1 VWGRCYTET
10 RPERTE
16 ALDERYRYSIDN
28 RLENRAVTAKL
39 KRLLLP
45 LALVGASLLGGCY
58 YGPYAYGGYPRYY
71 SGYYPRP
78 VVVVGGGYY
87 PYYRG
92 Y

>member
-1 VWGRCYTET
+1 M
-10 RPERTE
+10 PPM
-16 ALDERYRYSIDN
+16 
-28 RLENRAVTAKL
+28 L

-58 YGPYAYGGYPRYY
+58 FGPYPYGHPYGYPGYD

-78 VVVVGGGYY
+78 GIVGGGYY
-87 PYYRG
+87 PYYRR